1 MEFLIADTFTDSL
14 AKLAGAEQTATKT
27 TAFDLQVNPANP
39 GLQFHRIE
47 KSKDAN
53 FWSVRVSG
61 DLRVIV
67 HKTSGSLL
75 LCYAGHHDDAYKW
88 AERRKLEKH
97 PKTGAAQLVEVRERV
112 QEITV
117 PRYVE
122 AVAAKPA
129 LFASISDQQL
139 LGYGV
144 PPEWLEEVKKANEET
159 LLTLADHL
167 PKEAAEALL
176 ELATG
181 VTPQAPAVVPEGI
194 NPLHHPDAQRRF
206 RVMSNIEELQLA
218 LDAPWEKWTVFLHP
232 AQRKI
237 VERDYSG
244 PARTSGSAGTGK
256 TIVALHRAVYLARKY
271 PNSRLLLATFSEPL
285 ANALRNKLR
294 LLISHEPQLGERLE
308 VHAMSAL
315 GKRLYEINVGK
326 LRIASGDVIRQLL
339 EVAKEGTESKFSVRF
354 LETEWEQIVDAWQLE
369 SWESYRDVPR
379 LGRRTRLK
387 EPQRQ
392 VLWSIFEQV
401 RKDLK
406 AKGLITESE
415 LFNRLTEHFAHSTR
429 PYNFVVVDECQDV
442 GIAELRFLAAIGAGE
457 KNALFFAG
465 DLGQR
470 IFQQSFSWKACGID
484 IRGRS
489 TTLRI
494 NYRTSHQIR
503 TQADK
508 LLGPSVSDVDGNAEE
523 RKGTVSLFNGPQPA
537 IRLLNGEQ
545 EEKDA
550 VAQWLKEQT
559 KSGIA
564 PHEIALFVRSNEQI
578 SRATEAAEAS
588 GVPFKVLDRSLES
601 VFGKLSIATM

>member
-14 AKLAGAEQTATKT
+14 VKLTGAEQTATKT
-27 TAFDLQVNPANP
+27 TAFDLQVNAANP

-67 HKTSGSLL
+67 HKTTGSLL

-112 QEITV
+112 QEITI
-117 PRYVE
+117 PKYVE

-139 LGYGV
+139 LEYGV
-144 PPEWLEEVKKANEET
+144 PPEWLEEVRKANEDT

-167 PKEAAEALL
+167 PNEAAEALL
-176 ELATG
+176 EPATG
-181 VTPQAPAVVPEGI
+181 VTPQAVAVPKGI

-256 TIVALHRAVYLARKY
+256 TIVALHRAVHLARKY
-271 PNSRLLLATFSEPL
+271 PNSRLLLTTFSEPL

-294 LLISHEPQLGERLE
+294 LLISHEPQIGERLE

-326 LRIASGDVIRQLL
+326 LKIASGDVIRQSL
-339 EVAKEGTESKFSVRF
+339 EAAKAGTESKFSIRF

-369 SWESYRDVPR
+369 SWEAYRDVPR

-392 VLWSIFEQV
+392 TLWTSFEQV
-401 RKDLK
+401 RKELK
-406 AKGLITESE
+406 AKGLITQSE
-415 LFNRLTEHFAHSTR
+415 LFNRLAEHFGHSTR
-429 PYNFVVVDECQDV
+429 PYNLLLSMSARTWGSPSC
-442 GIAELRFLAAIGAGE
+442 GFLPRL
-457 KNALFFAG
+457 ALVRKTLYSSPEI
-465 DLGQR
+465 LGR
-470 IFQQSFSWKACGID
+470 ESS
-484 IRGRS
+484 S
-489 TTLRI
+489 
-494 NYRTSHQIR
+494 S
-503 TQADK
+503 
-508 LLGPSVSDVDGNAEE
+508 
-523 RKGTVSLFNGPQPA
+523 
-537 IRLLNGEQ
+537 
-545 EEKDA
+545 
-550 VAQWLKEQT
+550 
-559 KSGIA
+559 
-564 PHEIALFVRSNEQI
+564 
-578 SRATEAAEAS
+578 
-588 GVPFKVLDRSLES
+588 RSL
-601 VFGKLSIATM
+601 GRRAASISGAARPPCG